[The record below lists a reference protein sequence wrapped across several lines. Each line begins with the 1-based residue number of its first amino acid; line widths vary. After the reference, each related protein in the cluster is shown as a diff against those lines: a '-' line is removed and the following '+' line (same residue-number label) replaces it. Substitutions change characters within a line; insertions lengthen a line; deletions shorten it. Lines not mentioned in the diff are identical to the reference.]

1 MPDFLNFFSI
11 YISKENVDK
20 IKSFHFWLHFI
31 YFFLIKECMEITVKV
46 NAFTFPDGEVDLNF
60 RKGDE

>member
-1 MPDFLNFFSI
+1 MPDFLNFFST

-31 YFFLIKECMEITVKV
+31 YFFLIKECMEITAKV
-46 NAFTFPDGEVDLNF
+46 NAFMLPDGEVDPNF
-60 RKGDE
+60 QKGGQ